1 MTHAPLVA
9 TLLAQ
14 AASGAGIHHGPL
26 YPITHA
32 LARFGLWI
40 SKVFAPLGLW
50 GLGGLA
56 LLDSALV
63 PLPGGIITWVVFYVA
78 REHQNPLLSAIVA
91 AALSTMGSLLP
102 FYVGR
107 AGGEALLLRKV
118 DRRRYERMR
127 DRFERQEFLAV
138 MLPAM
143 CPPPMPL
150 KVFELA
156 AGVFE
161 MRVRSYTLAL
171 FIGKFVQFLIVAL
184 LALRYG
190 MGTTAMLEGAV
201 RTHGRSILVVVGI
214 LLIVLALWMVRRV
227 FARRAERLPIE
238 EDVAVP
244 AVAGTHT
251 VVEE

>member
-14 AASGAGIHHGPL
+14 AASTAGKHHGPL
-26 YPITHA
+26 YPITHG
-32 LARFGLWI
+32 LARFGEWI
-40 SKVFAPLGLW
+40 SRIFAPLGIW

-78 REHQNPLLSAIVA
+78 KEHQNALLSALVA
-91 AALSTMGSLLP
+91 AALSTIGSLLP

-138 MLPAM
+138 LLPAM

-161 MRVRSYTLAL
+161 MRVRSYTTAL
-171 FIGKFVQFLIVAL
+171 FLGKFVQFLVVAL

-190 MGTTAMLEGAV
+190 LETTAILEAEL
-201 RTHGRSILVVVGI
+201 RNHARSILLLLGLLLI
-214 LLIVLALWMVRRV
+214 LLAVWIVRRI

-238 EDVAVP
+238 DAD
-244 AVAGTHT
+244 AAGAGTHT

>member
-9 TLLAQ
+9 TWLAQ
-14 AASGAGIHHGPL
+14 AVADAGKHHGPL
-26 YPITHA
+26 YPVTHG
-32 LARFGLWI
+32 LARFGEWI
-40 SKVFAPLGLW
+40 SRIFAPLGLW
-50 GLGGLA
+50 GLAGLA

-78 REHQNPLLSAIVA
+78 REHQNPLLSALIA
-91 AALSTMGSLLP
+91 AALSTIGSLLP
-102 FYVGR
+102 FYIGR

-161 MRVRSYTLAL
+161 MRVRSYTSAL
-171 FIGKFVQFLIVAL
+171 FIGKFVQFLAVAL
-184 LALRYG
+184 LAVKYG
-190 MGTTAMLEGAV
+190 MATTTILEGAV
-201 RTHGRSILVVVGI
+201 RTHGRGILVVVGL
-214 LLIVLALWMVRRV
+214 LLIVLALWMVRRM

-238 EDVAVP
+238 EDAAAP
-244 AVAGTHT
+244 STGTHT